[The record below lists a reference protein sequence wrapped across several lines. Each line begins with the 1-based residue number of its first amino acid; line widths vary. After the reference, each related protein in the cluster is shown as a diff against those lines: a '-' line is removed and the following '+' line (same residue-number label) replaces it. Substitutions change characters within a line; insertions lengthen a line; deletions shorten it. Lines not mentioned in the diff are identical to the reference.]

1 MKTNAARSGAVAR
14 TAAAVTRC
22 AAAALRAL
30 DRLRW
35 AVADLNQQQW
45 RLANLRYSQDA
56 YMSLPALGPETYAE
70 FLFRTRGP
78 LRHEPSARARLD
90 GHPVH

>member
-1 MKTNAARSGAVAR
+1 MKTLVIRGLATLVRFTTPVRRAVRRLRRAVAEFN
-14 TAAAVTRC
+14 
-22 AAAALRAL
+22 
-30 DRLRW
+30 
-35 AVADLNQQQW
+35 NQQL
-45 RLANLRYSQDA
+45 RLANLRLSQDTYLNRPGA
-56 YMSLPALGPETYAE
+56 APDTYAE

>member
-1 MKTNAARSGAVAR
+1 MKTYVARS
-14 TAAAVTRC
+14 AAAMARFASALMC
-22 AAAALRAL
+22 ALGRA
-30 DRLRW
+30 RW
-35 AVADLNQQQW
+35 AVTDFNNQQW
-45 RLANLRYSQDA
+45 RLANMRFSQDA
-56 YMSLPALGPETYAE
+56 YMTNAGLTPETYAE